1 MIIWSQSVQL
11 ESWCWID
18 LDGPQRDQVPVSDHL
33 VAQDGLA
40 VQNKTANQLWLDK
53 NPHQKSTISQCR
65 KRIEWFLRPNSG
77 KCMDSS
83 IISATACPFFSP
95 QNSPKSSKFR
105 RFWRIKKIKKWKDD
119 QKSHSLPPVNWRKV
133 KKMSIFKK
141 ITKRTAS
148 SFAD

>member
-83 IISATACPFFSP
+83 IISATACPFFRSLVP
-95 QNSPKSSKFR
+95 KIHQNLLNFED
-105 RFWRIKKIKKWKDD
+105 FEELKKWKND

-141 ITKRTAS
+141 ITKRTAP